1 MPGRTTPGSWGSSA
15 VRHESTSG
23 RARLREY
30 GCVAAST
37 VAAYAWWAETAVFTR
52 IGLKSKR
59 RDASRRTV
67 LLLAPS
73 FPPAVSGGTYR
84 PLALA
89 RYGPGLGWDVAVT
102 TDPLPLQIDPAGR
115 HLLTGL
121 SDRVTVTP
129 VTKSWLRPS
138 ESWFPSVDGGFLTAL
153 ATVRA
158 GRQALGGLPPDAIVA
173 SGPSFHLFVAGY
185 YLARASR
192 CPLVLDYR
200 DEWTECPF
208 HFVTP
213 GNADRAWERRC
224 LLAADAVV
232 FTTRSQLE
240 HTAEVFTELDPSK
253 CRVIPNGWEPSDWA
267 DASSCRHALPAARA
281 RQLTLSYVGRLADH
295 VSPGGLLESLAAVC
309 RRRPD
314 IAGRVGLRFVGEKS
328 GDALEQVKA
337 FPYAGKVE
345 LLDQLPRP
353 AANRLMRES
362 SALLLF
368 NDARLARYIPG
379 KLYEY
384 LAARR
389 PVIVFGEGG
398 ESAELVRKL
407 GAGWIVRAADPEA
420 LEAVLDQLL
429 RDPHAPGDARD
440 IGSWLVRHTRERLA
454 RDLIEVLELRVGGD
468 PGPSRER

>member
-1 MPGRTTPGSWGSSA
+1 MPGRATTGSWGSS
-15 VRHESTSG
+15 VGGRESTSG
-23 RARLREY
+23 RARFLESGR
-30 GCVAAST
+30 VAVST
-37 VAAYAWWAETAVFTR
+37 VAAYAWWAETAVLAR
-52 IGLKSKR
+52 VGLKGKR
-59 RDASRRTV
+59 REVSRRTM

-102 TDPLPLQIDPAGR
+102 TDPPPRRIDPAGR
-115 HLLTGL
+115 HLLAGL
-121 SDRVTVTP
+121 PDRLTVTSVP
-129 VTKSWLRPS
+129 RSWLRPS

-158 GRQALGGLPPDAIVA
+158 GRQALGALPADVVVA

-208 HFVTP
+208 QFVTV

-240 HTAEVFTELDPSK
+240 HAAEAFGELDPSK
-253 CRVIPNGWEPSDWA
+253 CRVVPNGWEPSDWA
-267 DASSCRHALPAARA
+267 DAETDQPGQSTRA
-281 RQLTLSYVGRLADH
+281 GQLTLSYVGRLADH
-295 VSPGGLLESLAAVC
+295 VSPGGLLRALAAVC
-309 RRRPD
+309 RRRPV
-314 IAGRVGLRFVGEKS
+314 IRERLRLRFVGEKS
-328 GDALEQVKA
+328 GAALEEVEA
-337 FPYAGKVE
+337 FPHPEKVE
-345 LLDQLPRP
+345 LVDQLPRP
-353 AANRLMRES
+353 AANRVMRES
-362 SALLLF
+362 TALLLF

-407 GAGWIVRAADPEA
+407 GAGWIVPAADTEA
-420 LEAVLDQLL
+420 LGAVLDQLL
-429 RDPHAPGDARD
+429 RDPRPSGNAHD
-440 IGSWLVRHTRERLA
+440 IERWLARHTRERLA
-454 RDLIEVLELRVGGD
+454 RDLIDLLELKVAGGRD
-468 PGPSRER
+468 RLMD